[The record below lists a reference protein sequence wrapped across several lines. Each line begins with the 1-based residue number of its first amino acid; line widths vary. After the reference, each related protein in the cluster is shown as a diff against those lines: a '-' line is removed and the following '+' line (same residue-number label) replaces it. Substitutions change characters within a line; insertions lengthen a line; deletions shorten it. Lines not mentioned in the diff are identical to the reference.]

1 MCDGRA
7 CRLFLFLLR
16 SIENRENR
24 GQTERFL
31 MTVWVAGL
39 LT

>member
-31 MTVWVAGL
+31 MKTGDRRNVF
-39 LT
+39 